1 MGAKPDR
8 TGLFEAL
15 YGIAVRGG
23 CEEAL
28 FGDSMELVR
37 PAFERT
43 LIGDKFPITYLEFPL
58 LGKPGFD
65 LQTGYCSVPRGS
77 KFAEGAGYGRQDMI
91 DWLIEATGE
100 GASCAVGF
108 EVDATTGRND
118 VAGVYLQYRKQV
130 ELLKPYLD
138 SIGEGARAD
147 SYLAVR
153 ERMAEGWPPQ
163 YVGLFPGR
171 ADAPMRIGGYFRNKE
186 RLRCAEDP
194 QHLAE
199 GLDAAG
205 YTWYT
210 DDMLSKCSELM
221 GMAPDADFQLDIY
234 PDGSLGDTFGLSLD
248 FTRVPL
254 REARECFERGYG
266 AALFGRLEEWGVA
279 DGRWRHI
286 PDTVF
291 ARHIAYDRE
300 DGSVGRLALVITL
313 DWAKV
318 KFVAGVPAYSKFY
331 LMCKAVD
338 LP

>member
-1 MGAKPDR
+1 MGAKPGNAD
-8 TGLFEAL
+8 LFEAL
-15 YGIAVRGG
+15 YGIAVRSG

-37 PAFERT
+37 PAFERV

-58 LGKPGFD
+58 LGEPGFD
-65 LQTGYCSVPRGS
+65 LQAGYGSVPRGA
-77 KFAEGAGYGRQDMI
+77 KFAEGSGYGRQDMI
-91 DWLIEATGE
+91 DWLIEATDE
-100 GASCAVGF
+100 GTRCAVGF
-108 EVDATTGRND
+108 EVDATTGQND
-118 VAGVYLQYRKQV
+118 VAGVYLQYRKNM
-130 ELLKPYLD
+130 ELLEPYLD
-138 SIGEGARAD
+138 SVGELWRAEP
-147 SYLAVR
+147 YHAVC
-153 ERMAEGWPPQ
+153 ERLAEGWPPS

-171 ADAPMRIGGYFRNKE
+171 AGAPMRVGGYFRNKE

-194 QHLAE
+194 QHLAD

-205 YTWYT
+205 YTWCT
-210 DDMLSKCSELM
+210 EDLLSKCSELM
-221 GMAPDADFQLDIY
+221 GMAPSADFQFDILA
-234 PDGSLGDTFGLSLD
+234 DGSLGDTFGLSLD
-248 FTRVPL
+248 FSSVPL
-254 REARECFERGYG
+254 QDAHECFERGYG
-266 AALFGRLEEWGVA
+266 AKLFGRLEEWGLA

-300 DGSVGRLALVITL
+300 DGSEGRLALIITF

-318 KFVAGVPAYSKFY
+318 KFVAGVPTFSKFY